1 MALIG
6 VHESDHTGFP
16 NYALMKLSAWHKAHG
31 DEVEWFNA
39 LMPYDRVY
47 SSKVFTF
54 TLEDEYLPPDTV
66 KGGTGYGLYGKLPQ
80 EVDDMVPDYS
90 LYPDCNYAVGF
101 LTRGCVR
108 NCPWCVVPRKGGVS
122 TISGLAGCQETGQ
135 PGLGI
140 DGQ

>member
-1 MALIG
+1 MLIG

-16 NYALMKLSAWHKAHG
+16 NYALMKLSAWHKEHG

-54 TLEDEYLPPDTV
+54 TPEDEYLPPDTI

-80 EVDDMVPDYS
+80 EVDDMFPDYS
-90 LYPDCNYAVGF
+90 MYPDCDYAIGF

-108 NCPWCVVPRKGGVS
+108 NCPWCVAIATTWSCRCSVCTTMTEACRP
-122 TISGLAGCQETGQ
+122 ISPAR
-135 PGLGI
+135 
-140 DGQ
+140 